1 VLGIGPAS
9 SSASE
14 QTTASRD
21 RDRERRGF
29 TPWLKAVSPELN
41 WDFAHLEYVRKQLA
55 RVTRGELKKLLISWP
70 PQHYKTWST
79 TVRYPLY
86 RMLRNPGLRVG
97 IGTYNQRYAN
107 KVSRWTSRI
116 VDSLG
121 LAYGDKQAVEEWNL
135 SNGSSYIARGAGV
148 GIAGEPVDLW
158 ICDDPF
164 KNREEAD
171 SPAVQENVWEWH
183 MDDITPRIQQGGAAV
198 VIHARWNPGDL
209 IGRILD
215 SPDGPNWEYIRLP
228 ALAEENDPIGRAVGE
243 ALCRHAFNEESLA
256 DKERIMGIGFQ
267 GLYRLNP
274 IPRGGTFFR
283 RDWFG
288 LPVDKTP
295 AETTWVRYWDLAS
308 SRLDSACYTSGVLMG
323 RHGKGADAR
332 FPVGD
337 VIRGRWSPA
346 DRDDMIL
353 QTAIADR
360 KRPGFDRTY
369 FESPVFDKDGAARRG
384 LIAKLAGHII
394 EADDVGG
401 KGSKELRAEPVAS
414 AAKGGLVYLVA
425 GSWNGA
431 YLTELEGFPAGN
443 YKDQVDSTSGA
454 FNKLTTP
461 DVTVSFNW

>member
-1 VLGIGPAS
+1 M
-9 SSASE
+9 
-14 QTTASRD
+14 TWNYR
-21 RDRERRGF
+21 
-29 TPWLKAVSPELN
+29 
-41 WDFAHLEYVRKQLA
+41 HLEFVREKLA
-55 RVTRGELKKLLISWP
+55 DVTRGTLKKLLISWP

-86 RMLRNPGLRVG
+86 RMLRTPGLRVG

-107 KVSRWTSRI
+107 KVSRWTGRI

-121 LAYGDKQAVEEWNL
+121 ISYGDKQSVEEWNL
-135 SNGSSYIARGAGV
+135 ANGSSYIARGAGV

-198 VIHARWNPGDL
+198 IIHARWNPGDL

-215 SPDGPNWEYIRLP
+215 SPDGHNWTYIRLP
-228 ALAEENDPIGRAVGE
+228 ALAEENDPLGRAPGA
-243 ALCRHAFNEESLA
+243 ALCRAAFNEESLA
-256 DKERIMGIGFQ
+256 DKERIMGVGFQ

-288 LPVDKTP
+288 IPIDRAPDGTK
-295 AETTWVRYWDLAS
+295 WVRYWDLAS
-308 SRLDSACYTSGVLMG
+308 SREDKACYTSGVLVG
-323 RHGKGADAR
+323 QAPYPDGGQQTI
-332 FPVGD
+332 VGD

-346 DRDDMIL
+346 DRNDTIL
-353 QTAIADR
+353 QTAIGD
-360 KRPGFDRTY
+360 KTRPGFMRTY
-369 FESPVFDKDGAARRG
+369 YEKPVFDKEGAASRA
-384 LIAKLAGHII
+384 IVAKLAGHVV

-414 AAKGGLVYLVA
+414 AAKAGLVKLIA
-425 GSWNGA
+425 GQWNAA

-443 YKDQVDSTSGA
+443 YKDQVDSTSGGY
-454 FNKLTTP
+454 NRLTIP
-461 DVTVSFNW
+461 PPSFVLATRKY